1 MEYLYVSIPRTT
13 FIMTRYKFI
22 KNIYKDYIVLITKKN
37 KIITYNK
44 DKELLDYL
52 NVRELK
58 ELKKYNIN
66 YIIFDKNNEIF
77 YKYKSINNN
86 YNYYLMKYIIINF
99 IKINYKEYRRRDTSE
114 T

>member
-44 DKELLDYL
+44 DKELLNYL
-52 NVRELK
+52 NIRKLK
-58 ELKKYNIN
+58 
-66 YIIFDKNNEIF
+66 
-77 YKYKSINNN
+77 
-86 YNYYLMKYIIINF
+86 
-99 IKINYKEYRRRDTSE
+99 
-114 T
+114 